1 MEFIFRSVF
10 DQTVFGDLQTPGQK
24 IILFDE
30 KLFAYYCYFQSVAHR
45 APLNERLLNYIT
57 AHIPIVGKETE
68 MFSSPKKQ
76 PTPEGR

>member
-57 AHIPIVGKETE
+57 DTYRSLEKK
-68 MFSSPKKQ
+68 PKCFPVQKSNRHQ
-76 PTPEGR
+76 KS